1 MALKRITAQDLYNYT
16 KCLHR
21 VFLDSNGDPTEK
33 SEVSSF
39 VKLLWEVGL
48 QTERDYISSLGDQEI
63 TDLQHLAV
71 EPAFQSTLSAME
83 QGAPVIYQGCLIHEN
98 FVGRPDLMVKR
109 EDGVSRFG
117 PFLYEPIDIK
127 AGKGWEESESKKRKF
142 KEHYAFQ
149 ILFYRF
155 LLEKIQGTV
164 PPGGRI
170 INVDKEIEAFDPD
183 PFEERF
189 AQAMQEVQRLV
200 SGEVS
205 SEPVLG
211 SHCTMCGWFTRCYRW
226 VKAESDP
233 TGLFF
238 VGKQKFAMKEVGL
251 RTIADI
257 AVMQVDDYLAPPL
270 KIPRM
275 GKKSL
280 DRMKERAQVALD
292 GKPVIRPGY
301 TFPEVDREIYFDI
314 EDDPTRGVV
323 YLFGFVICEPGR
335 SARYEYLWA
344 KQPEDE
350 EQTVRAFWTFLQ
362 SCGNVV
368 FYVYSHKERTTLKQ
382 LMERY
387 GLDADTFESYKVK
400 EYDLYQQL
408 IVDYSDW
415 PTFSY
420 GIKHIAKWIGFQW
433 RDLDPSGANS
443 IAWYNDYL
451 QDPANAGLRQRIL
464 DYNEDDCY
472 AMLAIK
478 RHFERYRQREQ
489 VESVPEPGDIV

>member
-1 MALKRITAQDLYNYT
+1 MSELPAPVPPEKMSLKRITAQDLYNYT

-21 VFLDSNGDPTEK
+21 VYLDSNGDPAEK

-48 QTERDYISSLGDQEI
+48 QTERDYISSLGDQAVV
-63 TDLQHLAV
+63 DLQPLPV
-71 EPAFQSTLSAME
+71 EPAFQETLLAME
-83 QGAPVIYQGCLIHEN
+83 QGAPLIYQGCLIHGQ
-98 FVGRPDLMVKR
+98 FVGRPDLLVKR
-109 EDGVSRFG
+109 DGGVSRFG
-117 PFLYEPIDIK
+117 AFLYEPIDIK
-127 AGKGWEESESKKRKF
+127 AGKGWEEAESKKRKF

-149 ILFYRF
+149 VLFYRL
-155 LLEKIQGTV
+155 LLEKIQGAV
-164 PPGGRI
+164 PAGGRI
-170 INVDKEIEAFDPD
+170 INVEKQIEEFDPTQ
-183 PFEERF
+183 FEDRF
-189 AQAMQEVQRLV
+189 EQALETVRQLV
-200 SGEVS
+200 SGAES

-211 SHCTMCGWFTRCYRW
+211 SHCTMCGWFARCYRW
-226 VKAESDP
+226 VNDQSDP

-238 VGKQKFAMKEVGL
+238 VGKQKFAMKAVGL

-257 AVMQVDDYLAPPL
+257 AEMEVEDFLSPPR

-275 GKKSL
+275 GKVSL
-280 DRMKERAQVALD
+280 ERMKTRAQVALQ

-301 TFPEVDREIYFDI
+301 VFPVVDQEIYFDI

-323 YLFGFVICEPGR
+323 YLFGYVICEPGR
-335 SARYEYLWA
+335 PARYDYLWA
-344 KQPEDE
+344 ERPEDE
-350 EQTVRAFWTFLQ
+350 EQTVRAFWTFVQ

-387 GLDADTFESYKVK
+387 GLDGETFEIYKAK

-420 GIKHIAKWIGFQW
+420 GIKHVAKWIGFQW

-443 IAWYNDYL
+443 IAWYNEYL
-451 QDPANAGLRQRIL
+451 NDPANPRLRQRIV

-478 RHFERYRQREQ
+478 RYFEHHRPNE
-489 VESVPEPGDIV
+489 